1 MPAFLVCLDHQMW
14 LSFPLSVFV
23 SGLIVLCRPISTWAH
38 SAIGC
43 WNMIVS
49 ITGGCHFLT
58 PHAALMS
65 FTLCVGLSWQWKTGS
80 ILAHIFPLWG
90 ERGNRREPWLNGDTV
105 KVETECCLAHS
116 AVWGPAGVT
125 PAGCQGSPFG
135 VETYEK
141 HSHWSTHTWTW
152 CLLMVILEP
161 EPATQGSWPANLYT
175 GWAWAQKHRSC
186 NFQHKCGW
194 QRGMKAKVPIPI
206 SPGLWRSFWLLESR
220 VWMSLLWLLRNTI
233 AGQQSFGRRCSFDR
247 TQTFCGSIIILLI
260 FLTTVFHFRN

>member
-1 MPAFLVCLDHQMW
+1 MW

-141 HSHWSTHTWTW
+141 HSHWSTHGHG
-152 CLLMVILEP
+152 VS
-161 EPATQGSWPANLYT
+161 SWWSWSLSQPPREAGL
-175 GWAWAQKHRSC
+175 
-186 NFQHKCGW
+186 
-194 QRGMKAKVPIPI
+194 PI
-206 SPGLWRSFWLLESR
+206 STQAGPE
-220 VWMSLLWLLRNTI
+220 LRNI
-233 AGQQSFGRRCSFDR
+233 GAVIFSISVVDRGEWKQRCPYQLPQVCEGAS
-247 TQTFCGSIIILLI
+247 GS
-260 FLTTVFHFRN
+260 